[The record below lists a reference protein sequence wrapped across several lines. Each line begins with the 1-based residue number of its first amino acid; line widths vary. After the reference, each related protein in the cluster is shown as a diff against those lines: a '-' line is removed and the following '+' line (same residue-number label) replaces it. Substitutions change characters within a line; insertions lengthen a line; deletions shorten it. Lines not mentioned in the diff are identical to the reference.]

1 MAWMEPFLEA
11 GEIAGKIICP
21 NKKCGAKLG
30 NYDWAGVKCGCK
42 EWVIPVRL
50 SFRIPIR
57 LLTTISGILHK
68 PCQSRRDRRIGL
80 YYGTASLSFLD

>member
-21 NKKCGAKLG
+21 NKECGAKLG

-50 SFRIPIR
+50 SFRIPTM
-57 LLTTISGILHK
+57 LLTTVSGILHK

-80 YYGTASLSFLD
+80 YGTASLSFLD